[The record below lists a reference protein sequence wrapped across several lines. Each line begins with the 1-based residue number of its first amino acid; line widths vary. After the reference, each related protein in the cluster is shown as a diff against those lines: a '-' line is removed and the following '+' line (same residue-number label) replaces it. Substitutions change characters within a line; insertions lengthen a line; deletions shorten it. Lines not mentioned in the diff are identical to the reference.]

1 MDYGHTT
8 PPANSP
14 EFPTPNNF
22 EANDNLDLTN
32 PETSWDQPV
41 SIEHDKKAL
50 GSEAL
55 SSLEMPPSS
64 EPKLGEIT
72 PYLPPGADPELF
84 NQPSD
89 DVASDTKIVEK
100 SLNPSIESIKTTDRL
115 SDDSVK
121 IIDSS
126 IDKFNQNNID
136 AADFYE
142 EVRNAME
149 TNIGNSYN
157 RKLGGWWKLGW

>member
-8 PPANSP
+8 PPTNSP
-14 EFPTPNNF
+14 EFPTPDNF

-55 SSLEMPPSS
+55 NSLEASQS
-64 EPKLGEIT
+64 EQKLGEIT
-72 PYLPPGADPELF
+72 PYLPPGANPELF

-89 DVASDTKIVEK
+89 DATPDADIVEK
-100 SLNPSIESIKTTDRL
+100 SLTPGLKSIKTTDRL
-115 SDDSVK
+115 SEDSVK
-121 IIDSS
+121 IIDTS
-126 IDKFNQNNID
+126 IEKFNQNNID
-136 AADFYE
+136 PASFYE
-142 EVRNAME
+142 EVRDAME

-157 RKLGGWWKLGW
+157 RKLGG